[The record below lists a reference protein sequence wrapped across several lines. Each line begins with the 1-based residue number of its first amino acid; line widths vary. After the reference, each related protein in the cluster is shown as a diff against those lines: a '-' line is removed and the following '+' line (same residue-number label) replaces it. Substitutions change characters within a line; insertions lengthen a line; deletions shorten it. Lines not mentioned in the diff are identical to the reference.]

1 MDFVVVAK
9 KGVADLDNRALS
21 EALEKIMAPPLSPG
35 SRVLIAL
42 IRVYQRL
49 ISPLLGPHCRFT
61 PTCSSYGIEALR
73 RFGVIKGSWLTVKR
87 VLKCHPLHPGGDD
100 PVPPGPFDTREH

>member
-1 MDFVVVAK
+1 
-9 KGVADLDNRALS
+9 
-21 EALEKIMAPPLSPG
+21 MAPPLSPG

-49 ISPLLGPHCRFT
+49 ISPLLGRIVVSLQPVQAT
-61 PTCSSYGIEALR
+61 ELSMR

>member
-1 MDFVVVAK
+1 MLSRKRWKNYGAATVAWLA
-9 KGVADLDNRALS
+9 G
-21 EALEKIMAPPLSPG
+21 
-35 SRVLIAL
+35 LIAL

-100 PVPPGPFDTREH
+100 PVPPGQI

>member
-1 MDFVVVAK
+1 
-9 KGVADLDNRALS
+9 
-21 EALEKIMAPPLSPG
+21 MASPLSPG

-73 RFGVIKGSWLTVKR
+73 RFGVIKG
-87 VLKCHPLHPGGDD
+87 LKCHPLHPGGDD